1 MIKRKQPGF
10 HPSPLLPL
18 TSIFYRKRY
27 QQMQRET
34 VILFCVLTQLN
45 VYKSVSTTKAV
56 PRGEGGQY
64 RVTAVK
70 PCIMYSSE

>member
-1 MIKRKQPGF
+1 
-10 HPSPLLPL
+10 
-18 TSIFYRKRY
+18 
-27 QQMQRET
+27 MQRET

-56 PRGEGGQY
+56 PQGEGGQY